1 MANKGLGLGSA
12 GQVALLVGG
21 VAALAG
27 LLWYAQR
34 PAPEAAP
41 PAPLAAPVETPPA
54 APEAAAPAAP
64 TTPEAAAPT
73 SEPAPSELA
82 PSEPVLI
89 SPPSFDTV
97 RITPE
102 GEALVAGRAV
112 AGGTVSLRVD
122 GTEATQ
128 VTVNGQGDFVAMF
141 SLPPSDAPRTLTLAL
156 IQPEGPL
163 LSPDSVVLEPI
174 SPTAPDV
181 ATSAVPQPAAEAP
194 TAILLS
200 EAGAKVLQGP
210 AAAPEGGVTIAAI
223 TYTPDGAVQLSGLGS
238 AGAVVRLYL
247 DNAAVGEAPVGETG
261 AWSAVLRTVA
271 PGLYTL
277 RADQIDAAGKVG
289 ARFETPFQRET
300 LEALAAVMKPRAASG
315 TPVPRSAAE
324 PAPEAVVEAPPVA
337 PAAPVAEA
345 PAADAPAE
353 APGAGAPVEPAQ
365 PVTVTVQPGFTLWR
379 IARETFGDGVMYVKV
394 FDANKGQIRDP
405 DLIYPGQVFV
415 IPEQ

>member
-1 MANKGLGLGSA
+1 MANKGDGQGGAGLGSA
-12 GQVALLVGG
+12 AQVALLVAG
-21 VAALAG
+21 VAALAV

-34 PAPEAAP
+34 PEPVPEAAP
-41 PAPLAAPVETPPA
+41 PAPLAAPVAAPPASSAAPEVVAPVAPA
-54 APEAAAPAAP
+54 APEAATAQP
-64 TTPEAAAPT
+64 
-73 SEPAPSELA
+73 EPAP
-82 PSEPVLI
+82 V

-112 AGGTVSLRVD
+112 AGGSVSLRVD
-122 GTEATQ
+122 GTEAAR
-128 VTVNGQGDFVAMF
+128 VTANGQGDFVAMF
-141 SLPPSDAPRTLTLAL
+141 SLSPSDAPRTLTLAL

-174 SPTAPDV
+174 SPAL
-181 ATSAVPQPAAEAP
+181 AEASGAEGSVPPPAAEPP

-210 AAAPEGGVTIAAI
+210 VAATEGGVTIAAI
-223 TYTPDGAVQLSGLGS
+223 TYTPDGAVQLSGLGT
-238 AGAVVRLYL
+238 ADAVVRLYL
-247 DNAAVGEAPVGETG
+247 DNAVVGEAPVSATG
-261 AWSAVLRTVA
+261 AWSTVLRDVA

-277 RADQIDAAGKVG
+277 RADQVDAAGKVG

-300 LEALAAVMKPRAASG
+300 LEALAAALKPRAATG

-324 PAPEAVVEAPPVA
+324 PAPDAVAAVP
-337 PAAPVAEA
+337 PAAPSAEA
-345 PAADAPAE
+345 PATDTPVVSAASPAS
-353 APGAGAPVEPAQ
+353 AEPAP

>member
-12 GQVALLVGG
+12 GQVALLAGG

-34 PAPEAAP
+34 PTPEAAP

-174 SPTAPDV
+174 SPAAPDV

-247 DNAAVGEAPVGETG
+247 DNAVVGEAPVGETG

-345 PAADAPAE
+345 PAAEVPAE
-353 APGAGAPVEPAQ
+353 APAAGVPVEPAQ

>member
-12 GQVALLVGG
+12 GQVALLAGG

-54 APEAAAPAAP
+54 APEAAAPASP

-174 SPTAPDV
+174 SPAAPDV

-223 TYTPDGAVQLSGLGS
+223 TYTPDGAVQLSGLGI

-247 DNAAVGEAPVGETG
+247 DNAVVGEAPVGETG

-315 TPVPRSAAE
+315 TPVPRSATE

-345 PAADAPAE
+345 PAAEVPAE
-353 APGAGAPVEPAQ
+353 APAAGAPVEPAQ

>member
-12 GQVALLVGG
+12 GQVALLAGG

-34 PAPEAAP
+34 PAPETAP

-82 PSEPVLI
+82 TSEPVLI

-163 LSPDSVVLEPI
+163 LSPDSVVLEPM

-277 RADQIDAAGKVG
+277 RADQIDAAGTVG

-324 PAPEAVVEAPPVA
+324 PAPEAVVEAPPVT

-345 PAADAPAE
+345 PAAEVPAE
-353 APGAGAPVEPAQ
+353 APAAGAPVEPAQ